1 MYRLGADN
9 FINVYNG
16 RRSEVEGRG
25 GHGHRPLRRMAQ
37 RAASLK
43 FKVACLCAMPVLRLS
58 FPVIKIL
65 NLIYEIYTRAWVT
78 SACPTST
85 CAAQSRVSHALCRGR
100 TADPGQRWRQG
111 RLFAGVARQ

>member
-1 MYRLGADN
+1 MVQQAATVYRLGADN

-25 GHGHRPLRRMAQ
+25 GHGHQPLRRMAQ

-65 NLIYEIYTRAWVT
+65 NLIYEIYTRAWIT
-78 SACPTST
+78 SACPTSSYLRGTVPRVT
-85 CAAQSRVSHALCRGR
+85 CIVPRSG
-100 TADPGQRWRQG
+100 P
-111 RLFAGVARQ
+111 RLAVARAL